1 MKKTKASHRGQN
13 SLCTAIV
20 REIARIT
27 IKAILAGYQKAIT
40 PASISNLALART
52 LGEKRQIDTK
62 SRAQIGRYF
71 LITSI
76 TNEQIN

>member
-27 IKAILAGYQKAIT
+27 INAILAGYQKAIT
-40 PASISNLALART
+40 PTLILSEVAAYASK
-52 LGEKRQIDTK
+52 EKRQI
-62 SRAQIGRYF
+62 
-71 LITSI
+71 
-76 TNEQIN
+76 